1 MVTKFTSVNK
11 FIVLFS
17 KEMQILYHKEEN
29 IKEYVRVMF
38 TSKKTLRN
46 LNKNKGGG
54 QKEFKTYKQMRS
66 NLKRNVF
73 LFVYMN

>member
-46 LNKNKGGG
+46 LNK
-54 QKEFKTYKQMRS
+54 KQRWRS
-66 NLKRNVF
+66 KRVQNV
-73 LFVYMN
+73 